1 MKNRI
6 RDLIRSIA
14 EGKLKGE
21 FHSMHSSDNYDEKYI
36 KIKFNLDN
44 DLSLKKKILELY
56 NMIIIVR
63 SVFQGNN
70 KYYRQ
75 VFLDEFVYK

>member
-14 EGKLKGE
+14 EDKLKGE

-44 DLSLKKKILELY
+44 DLSLKKKNTGTL
-56 NMIIIVR
+56 
-63 SVFQGNN
+63 
-70 KYYRQ
+70 
-75 VFLDEFVYK
+75 